1 MVDKKNPEQQTD
13 LARRAAQGNR
23 QAQQAVNEIAHPVIE
38 FQTSRFCKRFCRE
51 NQHLYRCSLSKP
63 IGSAR
68 ADAALCEWGN
78 ASYGWM
84 LDDLCKPGR
93 LQKYEGRN
101 QANLFDYLYSIA
113 NSLPFYERWKDW
125 RFGRRLQV
133 PMYIRELG
141 DHAAAVFYAMRGN
154 QSMALIAQT
163 AGLSTAETE
172 ALASEI
178 VLQLTRRHKLYLL
191 DPPQEVSLSL
201 VGAGGDDESAHQR
214 DILVDDTEV
223 EAQEQR
229 DQLRQA
235 WSKLDATEQFVL
247 EAMIIEEQDADDVL
261 TALRALDVS
270 IKPGVTAEQSN
281 RQQLYYFKRKALS
294 RLGLALDKK

>member
-1 MVDKKNPEQQTD
+1 MAEKKDPQQQLE

-23 QAQQAVNEIAHPVIE
+23 EAQQSVNEIAQPVIE
-38 FQTSRFCKRFCRE
+38 FQSSRFCQRFCRQ

-63 IGSAR
+63 IGSAV

-84 LDDLCKPGR
+84 LDDLCKPER

-101 QANLFDYLYSIA
+101 RASLFDYIYSIA

-125 RFGRRLQV
+125 RFGRRQQV
-133 PMYIRELG
+133 PTYIRELG
-141 DHAAAVFYAMRGN
+141 GQAPAVFYAMRGN
-154 QSMALIAQT
+154 QPIAQIAQIT
-163 AGLSTAETE
+163 GLAATEAET
-172 ALASEI
+172 LASEI

-191 DPPQEVSLSL
+191 DPPQEVSLTL
-201 VGAGGDDESAHQR
+201 VGAGGDEASMHQR
-214 DILVDDTEV
+214 DVAVDDEEV

-229 DQLRQA
+229 DHLRQA
-235 WSKLDATEQFVL
+235 WSKLDAVEQFVL

-261 TALRALDVS
+261 QALRALDLS
-270 IKPGVTAEQSN
+270 IKTGVEAKQTN
-281 RQQLYYFKRKALS
+281 RQQLDYFKRKALS
-294 RLGLALDKK
+294 RLGLALND